1 MKVKAKLKKDVVNVK
16 VLAKHQNVGP
26 EEAEK
31 KKVDPN
37 FITSVVAKA
46 NGKVVYEMSGSGF
59 MSKNPLFK
67 FKFKG
72 AKAGDELEVTWTDLK
87 GKTESKKAKIK

>member
-1 MKVKAKLKKDVVNVK
+1 MKVKAKLKGDVVNVK

-31 KKVDPN
+31 KKVEPN

-72 AKAGDELEVTWTDLK
+72 AKAGDEVEVTWTDLK
-87 GKTESKKAKIK
+87 GKTESKKTKVK

>member
-1 MKVKAKLKKDVVNVK
+1 MKVKAKLKGDVVNVK

-31 KKVDPN
+31 KKIEPN
-37 FITSVVAKA
+37 FIKTLIAKC
-46 NGKVVYEMSGSGF
+46 NGKIIYEMNGSGF
-59 MSKNPLFK
+59 VSKNPLFK

-72 AKAGDELEVTWTDLK
+72 GKVGDKVEVTWIDLK
-87 GKTESKKAKIK
+87 GNTKTSSKKIK